1 MELVAM
7 LSVELTHADAPW
19 AIPGTPGGPTP

>member
-1 MELVAM
+1 MEQVAIV
-7 LSVELTHADAPW
+7 SVELAHADAPQ